1 MNAPPRILLT
11 GATGYVGG
19 RLLRLF
25 EAEGLPVRC
34 LARRVEALVGRVG
47 PLTEVVHGDLLGG
60 GDLSAAFAGIEVA
73 YYLVHSMGD
82 AGSFVERERRA
93 AESFA
98 RAARAAGVQRIVYLG
113 GLVPRAARERSIS
126 PHLRSRVETGRI
138 LRESGV
144 PTIEL
149 RSSIVI
155 GSGSASFELVRSLVE
170 KLPVMITPR
179 WTRTLAQPIA
189 IEDLLLY
196 LRDARTIPLAGSLCL
211 EIGGAERV
219 SYLDLMREYASQR
232 GLRRWILPVP
242 FLSPGL
248 SSLWLGLVTPLYA
261 RVGRKL
267 IDSVRHET
275 TVQDERARELFG
287 IHPRGVREAIARAL
301 RNEDAEI
308 AATRW
313 TDALSSGGEP
323 RVLGERRFARRMVD
337 SRVRELRASADAAF
351 EPIRTIGGANGWYC
365 GNALWRLRGFLDLL
379 VGGVGMRRGRR
390 HPRDLAPGDA
400 LDFWRV
406 EAFEP
411 PRLLRLAAEMKL
423 PGRAWLVFEVEP
435 CAGGSRVRQTALFD
449 PVGLGGRLYWY
460 LLLPLHLLI
469 FAGMLRAIATRA
481 ERIARGEVAATVPG
495 KRVAA
500 GAQVP
505 PAA

>member
-1 MNAPPRILLT
+1 MSSTPRILLT

-19 RLLRLF
+19 RLLRAL

-34 LARRVEALVGRVG
+34 LARRPEALARRTA
-47 PLTEVVHGDLLGG
+47 PTTEVALGDLHDEASLGPA
-60 GDLSAAFAGIEVA
+60 LAGIEVA

-82 AGSFVERERRA
+82 AGSFQERERRA
-93 AESFA
+93 AENFA

-113 GLVPRAARERSIS
+113 GLAPKSARAVS
-126 PHLRSRVETGRI
+126 PHLRSRLETGRI

-149 RSSIVI
+149 RCSIVI

-170 KLPVMITPR
+170 KLPLMVTPR

-189 IEDLLLY
+189 IEDLLAY
-196 LRDARTIPLAGSLCL
+196 LLAARTLPTAGSACY

-219 SYLDLMREYASQR
+219 SYLGLMLEYARQR

-242 FLSPGL
+242 FLSPWI

-275 TVQDERARELFG
+275 TVQDESARAAFAIR
-287 IHPRGVREAIARAL
+287 PRGVREAIARAL
-301 RNEDAEI
+301 RNEDSEI

-313 TDALSSGGEP
+313 SDALSSGSEP
-323 RVLGERRFARRMVD
+323 RREGPVRYARRCVD
-337 SRVRELRASADAAF
+337 SRVREVAAPVELAF
-351 EPIRTIGGANGWYC
+351 EPIRCIGGTQGWYF
-365 GNALWRLRGFLDLL
+365 GDVLWRLRGFLDLL

-390 HPRDLAPGDA
+390 HPRDLGPGDA

-406 EAFEP
+406 EAFEA
-411 PRLLRLAAEMKL
+411 PRTLRLAAEMKL

-435 CAGGSRVRQTALFD
+435 TASGSRVRQTALFD

-460 LLLPLHLLI
+460 ALLPLHLLI
-469 FAGMLRAIATRA
+469 FAGMLRSIAKRA
-481 ERIARGEVAATVPG
+481 ERAA
-495 KRVAA
+495 AL
-500 GAQVP
+500 AQRP
-505 PAA
+505 SPA

>member
-1 MNAPPRILLT
+1 MNSEPRILLT

-34 LARRVEALVGRVG
+34 LARRVEALAGRVG
-47 PLTEVVHGDLLGG
+47 PRTEVVRGDLLQGEE
-60 GDLSAAFAGIEVA
+60 LSRAFAGIEVA

-82 AGSFVERERRA
+82 AGSFVERERRS
-93 AESFA
+93 AEAFA

-113 GLVPRAARERSIS
+113 GLVPRSTREIS

-144 PTIEL
+144 PTLEL
-149 RSSIVI
+149 RASIVI

-170 KLPVMITPR
+170 KLPLMVTPR

-196 LRDARTIPLAGSLCL
+196 LRDARTIPLEGSLCL

-242 FLSPGL
+242 FLSPRL

-275 TVQDERARELFG
+275 TVHDERARTLFG

-313 TDALSSGGEP
+313 TDALSSGG
-323 RVLGERRFARRMVD
+323 
-337 SRVRELRASADAAF
+337 
-351 EPIRTIGGANGWYC
+351 
-365 GNALWRLRGFLDLL
+365 
-379 VGGVGMRRGRR
+379 
-390 HPRDLAPGDA
+390 
-400 LDFWRV
+400 
-406 EAFEP
+406 
-411 PRLLRLAAEMKL
+411 
-423 PGRAWLVFEVEP
+423 
-435 CAGGSRVRQTALFD
+435 
-449 PVGLGGRLYWY
+449 
-460 LLLPLHLLI
+460 
-469 FAGMLRAIATRA
+469 
-481 ERIARGEVAATVPG
+481 
-495 KRVAA
+495 
-500 GAQVP
+500 
-505 PAA
+505 